1 MTGFGLLG
9 HAYEMMAASG
19 TAASISMSR
28 IPLLSQARRL
38 VAEGVAP
45 GGSRNNAKNMRTR
58 AEVGDGVSEEDFLLV
73 CDAQTSGGLLVAL
86 PEAEAEAYAARCRA
100 LGALRGRRGRTSRG
114 RGRRAVARRKVGRAG
129 AVGMADSEEWVEVAA
144 VGDDEE
150 AEIIAG
156 LLESEDIPCEIEGA
170 PSPWPENLGALG
182 ASRVLVPPDRADE
195 ARALIAERE
204 RDAEKNLTD
213 PAGE

>member
-1 MTGFGLLG
+1 M
-9 HAYEMMAASG
+9 
-19 TAASISMSR
+19 
-28 IPLLSQARRL
+28 
-38 VAEGVAP
+38 V
-45 GGSRNNAKNMRTR
+45 
-58 AEVGDGVSEEDFLLV
+58 
-73 CDAQTSGGLLVAL
+73 
-86 PEAEAEAYAARCRA
+86 
-100 LGALRGRRGRTSRG
+100 
-114 RGRRAVARRKVGRAG
+114 
-129 AVGMADSEEWVEVAA
+129 DSEEWVEVAA

-195 ARALIAERE
+195 AKALIAERE
-204 RDAEKNLTD
+204 RDAEKNLAD